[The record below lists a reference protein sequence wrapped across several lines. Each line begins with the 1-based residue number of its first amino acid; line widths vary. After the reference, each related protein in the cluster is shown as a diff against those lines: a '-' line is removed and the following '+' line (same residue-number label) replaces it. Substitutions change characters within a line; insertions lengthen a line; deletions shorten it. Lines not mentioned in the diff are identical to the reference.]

1 MKKTLSLAIAV
12 ILVFAC
18 MFTLAACGK
27 KNEFVGVYEMQEI
40 SGTLTSNGT
49 TTQLDKSLYK
59 YYTIELK
66 ADNTAI
72 VRSEATG
79 TTNQTVEAEATWKAE
94 GNVIKLISTVGGI
107 SITEEMTYDNGTLTY
122 SSKQSA
128 AGMTIEMTM
137 TLVKQ

>member
-79 TTNQTVEAEATWKAE
+79 TTNQAIEAEATWKAE